1 MWKIIKYT
9 QHLNSNA
16 IEKISFDSQT
26 TQFLYSQVQAWIFG
40 TAAAWKLLTYF
51 RSSAFEMLLH
61 QILRISHLYVVL
73 VEPLQNSFIF

>member
-40 TAAAWKLLTYF
+40 TAAA
-51 RSSAFEMLLH
+51 
-61 QILRISHLYVVL
+61 
-73 VEPLQNSFIF
+73 